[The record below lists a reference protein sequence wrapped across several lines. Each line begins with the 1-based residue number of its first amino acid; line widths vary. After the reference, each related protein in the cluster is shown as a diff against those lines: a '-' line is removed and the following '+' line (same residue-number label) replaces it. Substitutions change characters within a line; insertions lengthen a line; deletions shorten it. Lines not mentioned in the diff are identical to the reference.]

1 MDTMAQK
8 SIKVG
13 ELEIPAD
20 YWTLSPEIK
29 RELCLTIVD
38 AIITVLDQQISPKLN
53 RMEVFQNLIDSSLQ
67 SNQQDENYEVC
78 QVLIDIKQLIN
89 E

>member
-1 MDTMAQK
+1 MTK

-20 YWTLSPEIK
+20 YWSLKEQDK
-29 RELCLTIVD
+29 KDLCLTIAD
-38 AIITVLDQQISPKLN
+38 AILTIIEREINPDVDRKLIMD
-53 RMEVFQNLIDSSLQ
+53 RLLESSIQ
-67 SNQQDENYEVC
+67 TNEEDENYEIC
-78 QVLIDIKQLIN
+78 QVLKDIKQIIN

>member
-1 MDTMAQK
+1 MKEK

-20 YWTLSPEIK
+20 YWTLSPTIK
-29 RELCLTIVD
+29 REVCLTIVD
-38 AIITVLDQQISPKLN
+38 AIITVLDEQISPRLN
-53 RMEVFQNLIDSSLQ
+53 RMDILERLLESSIQ
-67 SNQQDENYEVC
+67 SNEMDENYEVC
-78 QVLIDIKQLIN
+78 QVLMDIKQIIN

>member
-1 MDTMAQK
+1 MAQK

-20 YWTLSPEIK
+20 YWTLSPDIK

>member
-20 YWTLSPEIK
+20 YWSLSPDIK

>member
-20 YWTLSPEIK
+20 YWTLSPDIK

-53 RMEVFQNLIDSSLQ
+53 RMEVFQHLIESSLL
-67 SNQQDENYEVC
+67 SNEQDENYEVC

>member
-1 MDTMAQK
+1 MKVK

-20 YWTLSPEIK
+20 YWTLSPTIK
-29 RELCLTIVD
+29 RELCLLIID
-38 AIITVLDQQISPKLN
+38 AIITVLHEQISPRLN
-53 RMEVFQNLIDSSLQ
+53 KMDILEHLLDSSIQ
-67 SNQQDENYEVC
+67 SNETEENYEIC
-78 QVLIDIKQLIN
+78 QVLKDIKQIIN

>member
-1 MDTMAQK
+1 MKEK

-20 YWTLSPEIK
+20 YWSLSPTIK
-29 RELCLTIVD
+29 REVCLTIVD
-38 AIITVLDQQISPKLN
+38 AIITVLDEQINPRLN
-53 RMEVFQNLIDSSLQ
+53 RMDVLERLLDSSIQ
-67 SNQQDENYEVC
+67 SNEMDENYEVC
-78 QVLIDIKQLIN
+78 QVLMDIKQIIN

>member
-1 MDTMAQK
+1 MKQK

-20 YWTLSPEIK
+20 YWTLSPDIK
-29 RELCLTIVD
+29 REVCLTIVD
-38 AIITVLDQQISPKLN
+38 AIITVLDEQISPRLN
-53 RMEVFQNLIDSSLQ
+53 RMDVLERLLESSIQ
-67 SNQQDENYEVC
+67 SNEMDENYEVC
-78 QVLIDIKQLIN
+78 QVLMDIKQLIN

>member
-1 MDTMAQK
+1 MKVK

-20 YWTLSPEIK
+20 YWSLSPTIK
-29 RELCLTIVD
+29 REVCLTIVD
-38 AIITVLDQQISPKLN
+38 AIITILDEQISPRLN
-53 RMEVFQNLIDSSLQ
+53 RMDILEHLLDSSIQ
-67 SNQQDENYEVC
+67 SNETDENYEVC
-78 QVLIDIKQLIN
+78 QVLKDIKQIIN

>member
-1 MDTMAQK
+1 MKQK

-20 YWTLSPEIK
+20 YWTLSPDIK
-29 RELCLTIVD
+29 RDVCLTIVD
-38 AIITVLDQQISPKLN
+38 AIITVLDEQISPKLN
-53 RMEVFQNLIDSSLQ
+53 RMDVLEHLLDSSIQ
-67 SNQQDENYEVC
+67 SNEMDENYEVC
-78 QVLIDIKQLIN
+78 QVLMDIKHIIN

>member
-1 MDTMAQK
+1 MRGK

-20 YWTLSPEIK
+20 YWTLSPIIK

-53 RMEVFQNLIDSSLQ
+53 RIDVLEHLIDSSIQ
-67 SNQQDENYEVC
+67 SNEMDENYEVC
-78 QVLIDIKQLIN
+78 QVLKDIKEIIN

>member
-1 MDTMAQK
+1 MDTMTQK

-20 YWTLSPEIK
+20 YWSLSPDIK

-53 RMEVFQNLIDSSLQ
+53 RMEVFQHLIESSLL
-67 SNQQDENYEVC
+67 SNEQDENYEVC

>member
-1 MDTMAQK
+1 MTQK

-20 YWTLSPEIK
+20 YWSLSPDIK

-53 RMEVFQNLIDSSLQ
+53 RMEVFQHLIDSSLL
-67 SNQQDENYEVC
+67 SNEQDENYEVC

>member
-1 MDTMAQK
+1 MDK

-13 ELEIPAD
+13 ELEIPSD
-20 YWTLSPEIK
+20 YWSLSPEVK
-29 RELCLTIVD
+29 REVCLTIVD

-53 RMEVFQNLIDSSLQ
+53 RMDVLEHLLDSSIY
-67 SNQQDENYEVC
+67 SNEIDENYEVC
-78 QVLIDIKQLIN
+78 QVLMDIKQIIN

>member
-1 MDTMAQK
+1 MREK

-20 YWTLSPEIK
+20 YWSLSPDIK
-29 RELCLTIVD
+29 RDVCLTIVD
-38 AIITVLDQQISPKLN
+38 AIITVLDKQISPRLN
-53 RMEVFQNLIDSSLQ
+53 RMDVLEHLLESSIQ
-67 SNQQDENYEVC
+67 SNEMDENYEVC
-78 QVLIDIKQLIN
+78 QVLMDIKQIIN

>member
-1 MDTMAQK
+1 MREK

-20 YWTLSPEIK
+20 YWSLSPQIK
-29 RELCLTIVD
+29 REVCLTIVD
-38 AIITVLDQQISPKLN
+38 AIITVLDEQISPKLN
-53 RMEVFQNLIDSSLQ
+53 RMDVLEHLLDSSIQ
-67 SNQQDENYEVC
+67 SNEMDENYEVC
-78 QVLIDIKQLIN
+78 QVLMDIKHIIN